1 MYKYII
7 QLVKRVIEIKVNF
20 ILRFENE
27 ILTYK
32 NHEIKLSVRNL

>member
-7 QLVKRVIEIKVNF
+7 QLVKRIIEIKVNF